1 MNQAVLF
8 VDRVEYIEDAERINF
23 FAQVNGQLI
32 TCFYLTKQ
40 SKEKAIKDFESKRF
54 DYEDIAES
62 AIEDEL
68 YNDQGEIEIE
78 ELL

>member
-1 MNQAVLF
+1 M
-8 VDRVEYIEDAERINF
+8 
-23 FAQVNGQLI
+23 
-32 TCFYLTKQ
+32 TKQ
-40 SKEKAIKDFESKRF
+40 SKDKAIQDFESKRF

>member
-1 MNQAVLF
+1 MNQSILF
-8 VDRVEYIEDAERINF
+8 VDRVEYIEDTKRIYF

-40 SKEKAIKDFESKRF
+40 SKESAIKDFESKKF

-68 YNDQGEIEIE
+68 YNDQGEIEVE